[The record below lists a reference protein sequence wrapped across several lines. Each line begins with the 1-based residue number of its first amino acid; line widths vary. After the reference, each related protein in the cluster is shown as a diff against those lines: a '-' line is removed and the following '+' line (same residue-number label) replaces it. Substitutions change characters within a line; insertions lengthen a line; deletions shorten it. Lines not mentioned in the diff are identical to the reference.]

1 MSTFYVCLLSC
12 TINSGDECDLCLL
25 FSDFWRLDL
34 VCWLLAGAWWWWG
47 GGMTQAVILE
57 FDDDSGLQVFCHSLR
72 LA

>member
-1 MSTFYVCLLSC
+1 MSVICAFFFPIFGAL
-12 TINSGDECDLCLL
+12 IL
-25 FSDFWRLDL
+25 FVGYLR
-34 VCWLLAGAWWWWG
+34 ARGGGGG